1 MNPVDT
7 LTLLNRLIVTTKNG
21 EHTLE
26 AAAQEVHHEELR
38 NALHEYA
45 QFFHHAAEELNEAAQ
60 RHGGHPHPRASFGN
74 AVHRTALHLKALA
87 LGRKESMILD
97 DIETEESRA
106 DELYADVDNWDLPDD
121 VRALLLRQ
129 GEEARRRHE
138 AVHALRDQ
146 LVH

>member
-26 AAAQEVHHEELR
+26 AAAQEVHHEELK

-45 QFFHHAAEELNEAAQ
+45 QFFHQAADDLGAAAQ
-60 RHGGHPHPRASFGN
+60 RYGGHPHQRASFGN
-74 AVHRTALHLKALA
+74 AVHRTALHLRALA
-87 LGRKESMILD
+87 LGRNEEKILD
-97 DIETEESRA
+97 DAEEQESRA
-106 DELYADVDNWDLPDD
+106 DALYADVDNWDLPQD
-121 VRALLLRQ
+121 VRELLLRQ
-129 GEEARRRHE
+129 GAQAQRHHD